1 VAMQPN
7 GSAIPIFLVPG
18 VMGNVLWLAQL
29 ARLLGQTHP
38 VYGLQAR
45 GLDGDTAPFGSVP
58 EMAQQ
63 YIAEI
68 RTCVPQGPYVIVG
81 ACTGGLVAYEMAQQL
96 AEQERAVI
104 LGIINSWHPSSYHQ
118 HYDTVRPSRL
128 ALPLGILLQTL
139 RTVRELR
146 RMPMSE
152 WWSVIQRK
160 CKSFL
165 SVFQGPTGN
174 ELRQRQIKRVRQ
186 AMFRA
191 AARYTMRPYPGHI
204 LNIVASQRIESN
216 DTRYAWR
223 ELAGAGCRT
232 IEMSALRTADLLV
245 SPHVEDVSS
254 HIRRYIVECSQDTP
268 VRPNSRA
275 A

>member
-1 VAMQPN
+1 
-7 GSAIPIFLVPG
+7 
-18 VMGNVLWLAQL
+18 
-29 ARLLGQTHP
+29 
-38 VYGLQAR
+38 
-45 GLDGDTAPFGSVP
+45 
-58 EMAQQ
+58 
-63 YIAEI
+63 IAEI
-68 RTCVPQGPYVIVG
+68 RTCLPQGPYVIIG

-118 HYDTVRPSRL
+118 HYDTVHPSRL

-139 RTVRELR
+139 CTVRDLR

-165 SVFQGPTGN
+165 SIFQGPTEH
-174 ELRQRQIKRVRQ
+174 ELRQHRSRRVRQ
-186 AMFRA
+186 AMFHA
-191 AARYTMRPYPGHI
+191 AARYTMRSYPGHI
-204 LNIVASQRIESN
+204 LNIVASQRIEAD

-223 ELAGAGCRT
+223 ELASGGSQT
-232 IEMSALRTADLLV
+232 IDVAALRTADLLV
-245 SPHVEDVSS
+245 PPHVEEVSS
-254 HIRRYIVECSQDTP
+254 HIRRYITERSQVTP
-268 VRPNSRA
+268 IQPNNRA